1 MRVTKTVKDYI
12 TKKVVEKYQP
22 RINEIDLEYKCKKE
36 EVNKKLKS
44 FAEECNK
51 KAWEIVKDNCQTWN
65 FTKSRGYDQET
76 LISYYDVYDRDAE
89 KEYYDK
95 KRYIREEMEEKIN
108 EIIVELELGGN
119 KETLEKMLAEL

>member
-22 RINEIDLEYKCKKE
+22 RINEIDAEYKSKKE
-36 EVNKKLKS
+36 EVNQKLKS

-65 FTKSRGYDQET
+65 FTKSRSYEQET

-89 KEYYDK
+89 DEYYNK
-95 KRYIREEMEEKIN
+95 KRDIREEMEEKIN